1 MTTQEHIQEGLRQL
15 NLLGRL
21 QAPLRHSLK
30 FRMIVAFLTISA
42 LIGSAVSYLAY
53 REAAGLLQANIA
65 DRLTGLS
72 VRRALDVDEWVNR
85 QRSELRFVANTPGV
99 ASDAGRLAAERQR
112 GITPTNADRERL
124 RRFLKSGA
132 ELAIAADELQVISAV
147 GGEVLA
153 STDPAQVGT
162 YRISDQFFTEGRKGS
177 YMSNVYPSPMTGR
190 PALSISTPLRDS
202 SNRVIA
208 VLAAHLKL
216 QRVEELLEQ
225 KSPGFNVD
233 VYLVNRFGEF
243 VSSRRFGRD
252 KFRRGVH
259 SEGIANA
266 LAGVDGVGVYENYEG
281 TRVIGAYRWMK
292 NRELA
297 LLVEV
302 PEIEAFAPARILL
315 LHVLLVGTLGVL
327 LLTIAVSSVA
337 KRVADPILT
346 TARAARQVAAGDFNA
361 HAPVTTED
369 EVGLLAASFNEMT
382 ARLQTL
388 YRDLHG
394 QVAATQGALDALR
407 ENQALVH
414 GLVDNSATVVLAMD
428 LSWRCTLVNTRFVEL
443 FALKGEPCEGQ
454 LLTSIVPSASA
465 SAIIHAATTVVTTTA
480 VVETEIVMGDG
491 QDDRCFLAA
500 CFPIH
505 GPDRTVSA
513 VGVIAT
519 DITER
524 KRAEEER
531 RAFDANVQ
539 HAQKLESLGV
549 MAGGIAH
556 DFNNLLGAVIGNVD
570 IALLSLDNR
579 DDVRQ
584 SLDQVLRAA
593 RRAADLTRQML
604 AYAGRGSFHTETV
617 DLNKLVWEISALAG
631 MSLSKKARLELK
643 LSEIPSSIVADS
655 AQVSQVVLNLLTNA
669 GDAIGDNAGRLTVQT
684 EILTTLPPVLAKQW
698 PGDVAQAGPFVVLS
712 VEDTGSGMSAETQ
725 ERIFEPFFTSKEMG
739 RGLGLA
745 AVLGIVKG
753 LGGALHV
760 QSTLGTGTRFDLA
773 FPASASLAAPNA
785 AARTHVKVEGSVL
798 TIMVV
803 DDELALRLVLR
814 RALGKAGFQVIE
826 AADGHAAIGMFAANA
841 AKIGGVVLDLTMPG
855 MGGDEVLRGIR
866 EMDAEMPVL
875 IVSGY
880 AMADESD
887 TLRNDPHVRF
897 LQKPFDT
904 WVLVRTVSEMARRA

>member
-1 MTTQEHIQEGLRQL
+1 
-15 NLLGRL
+15 
-21 QAPLRHSLK
+21 
-30 FRMIVAFLTISA
+30 MIVAFLTISA
-42 LIGSAVSYLAY
+42 VIGSAVSYLAY
-53 REAAGLLQANIA
+53 REAAGLLRANIA
-65 DRLTGLS
+65 DRLRGLS
-72 VRRALDVDEWVNR
+72 VRRALDVDDWVDR
-85 QRSELRFVANTPGV
+85 QRHALRFIANTPGV
-99 ASDAGRLAAERQR
+99 NSDAAQLAAARQR
-112 GITPTNADRERL
+112 GITPTDADRERL
-124 RRFLKSGA
+124 RRLLNSA
-132 ELAIAADELQVISAV
+132 SELAIAADELQVLSAV

-153 STDPAQVGT
+153 STDRAQVGT
-162 YRISDQFFTEGRKGS
+162 YRVSDQFFTEGRKGS
-177 YMSNVYPSPMTGR
+177 YISSVYPSPITGR

-202 SNRVIA
+202 SHRAIT
-208 VLAAHLKL
+208 VLVANLKL
-216 QRVEELLEQ
+216 QRVDELLQQ

-266 LAGVDGVGVYENYEG
+266 IAGVDGVGVYANYEG
-281 TRVIGAYRWMK
+281 RRVIGAYRWMK
-292 NRELA
+292 SRELA
-297 LLVEV
+297 LMVEV
-302 PEIEAFAPARILL
+302 PEIEAFAPARVLL

-327 LLTIAVSSVA
+327 ILTLAVSSVA
-337 KRVADPILT
+337 RRIAEPILT
-346 TARAARQVAAGDFNA
+346 TARAAQQVAAGDFNA
-361 HAPVTTED
+361 HAPVTTDD
-369 EVGLLAASFNEMT
+369 EVGLLAVSFNEMT

-428 LSWRCTLVNTRFVEL
+428 LTWRCTLVNTRFIDF
-443 FALKGEPCEGQ
+443 FALKGTSCEGQ
-454 LLTSIVPSASA
+454 LLTSIVPAESA
-465 SAIIHAATTVVTTTA
+465 SAIIHAVTTVVATTA
-480 VVETEIVMGDG
+480 VVETEIMMGDG

-505 GPDRTVSA
+505 GPDGSISA
-513 VGVIAT
+513 VGMIAT
-519 DITER
+519 DITEH
-524 KRAEEER
+524 KRAEVEQ

-556 DFNNLLGAVIGNVD
+556 DFNNLLGAVIGNAD

-604 AYAGRGSFHTETV
+604 AYAGRGSFHIETV

-631 MSLSKKARLELK
+631 ISLSKKARLELK
-643 LSEIPSSIVADS
+643 LSDLPASIIADS

-669 GDAIGDNAGRLTVQT
+669 GDAIGDAAGRVTVQT
-684 EILTTLPPVLAKQW
+684 ELVTALPPMLAKQW
-698 PGDVAQAGPFVVLS
+698 PGDVTKAGPFVVLS
-712 VEDTGSGMSAETQ
+712 VEDTGSGMNAETQ

-760 QSTLGTGTRFDLA
+760 QSTLGVGTRFDLA
-773 FPASASLAAPNA
+773 FPASASLAPSVA
-785 AARTHVKVEGSVL
+785 AMHSGMKVDGSVR
-798 TIMVV
+798 TILVV

-841 AKIGGVVLDLTMPG
+841 AKISGVVLDLTMPG
-855 MGGDEVLRGIR
+855 MSGDEVLRGIR
-866 EMDAEMPVL
+866 EMDPGMPVL

-880 AMADESD
+880 AMGDESD
-887 TLRNDPHVRF
+887 TLRNDPHVKF

-904 WVLVRTVSEMARRA
+904 WALVRTVSEMARRD